1 MTVIMFDMFDSS
13 SRGWFVRLIGVY
25 VEVEGIVVEI
35 GAEVVE
41 NGAEVE
47 SSIVRST

>member
-1 MTVIMFDMFDSS
+1 M
-13 SRGWFVRLIGVY
+13 IGVC
-25 VEVEGIVVEI
+25 VDVEGIVVEI

-47 SSIVRST
+47 SSIVRSIELWIGEALIP

>member
-1 MTVIMFDMFDSS
+1 MCVD
-13 SRGWFVRLIGVY
+13 
-25 VEVEGIVVEI
+25 VEGIVVEI

-47 SSIVRST
+47 SSIVRSIELWIGEALIP

>member
-1 MTVIMFDMFDSS
+1 MCVD
-13 SRGWFVRLIGVY
+13 
-25 VEVEGIVVEI
+25 VEGTVVEISGTVMEI

-47 SSIVRST
+47 FSIVRSIELWIGEALIP

>member
-1 MTVIMFDMFDSS
+1 MCVD
-13 SRGWFVRLIGVY
+13 
-25 VEVEGIVVEI
+25 VEGTVVEIGGTVVEI

-47 SSIVRST
+47 FSIVGSIELWIGVALIP

>member
-1 MTVIMFDMFDSS
+1 M
-13 SRGWFVRLIGVY
+13 RLIGVC
-25 VEVEGIVVEI
+25 VDVEGTIVEI

-47 SSIVRST
+47 FSIDL

>member
-1 MTVIMFDMFDSS
+1 M
-13 SRGWFVRLIGVY
+13 RLIGVY
-25 VEVEGIVVEI
+25 VDVEGIEGIVVEV

-47 SSIVRST
+47 SSIVRSI